1 MSGEITIENVSKFYG
16 EVLGVNRVNLSIPPG
31 ITSLVG
37 PNGAGKTTLMNLMT
51 GLIQPTRGTIRI
63 LGHATDEP
71 EKLFKLVGYSTQFD
85 SFPKGLT
92 GFQFIYLYLR
102 LFGYEARTADELAWR
117 AIERANLTDAAHRK
131 VAAYSKGMRQRIR
144 LAQSMSHNPRV
155 LILDEPLN
163 GLDPLARA
171 EMIAMF
177 RSLAVDGCH
186 VIISSHILHEVDI
199 ISDQV
204 ILLSNG
210 YVVAEGQIQDVRNEI
225 REHPAQILI
234 RCSNQRQ
241 LASKLIESG
250 LAIEVRMHEDGHGL
264 LIKTGDADRFYLAL
278 NRLVQSG
285 VDVES
290 VLPADDD
297 VNSVYEYL
305 IGTEG
310 AAV

>member
-1 MSGEITIENVSKFYG
+1 
-16 EVLGVNRVNLSIPPG
+16 
-31 ITSLVG
+31 
-37 PNGAGKTTLMNLMT
+37 
-51 GLIQPTRGTIRI
+51 
-63 LGHATDEP
+63 
-71 EKLFKLVGYSTQFD
+71 
-85 SFPKGLT
+85 
-92 GFQFIYLYLR
+92 
-102 LFGYEARTADELAWR
+102 
-117 AIERANLTDAAHRK
+117 
-131 VAAYSKGMRQRIR
+131 
-144 LAQSMSHNPRV
+144 
-155 LILDEPLN
+155 
-163 GLDPLARA
+163 
-171 EMIAMF
+171 
-177 RSLAVDGCH
+177 
-186 VIISSHILHEVDI
+186 VDI